1 MKQQLTTNGILPLDG
16 MEVME
21 DELMF
26 VLGGA
31 SGHGESDSGCSCEAR
46 QGLWLRL
53 LGRKRLRLRLRRRQ
67 RLRMRLHQEKRLTLK
82 ARSQGGYI
90 FLTSWLFI

>member
-31 SGHGESDSGCSCEAR
+31 SGVRGR

-67 RLRMRLHQEKRLTLK
+67 RMRMRLHQEKRLTLK
-82 ARSQGGYI
+82 ARSQRGYI
-90 FLTSWLFI
+90 FLTSCLLIYPKFLTLLD

>member
-26 VLGGA
+26 VLGGT
-31 SGHGESDSGCSCEAR
+31 SGHGESDSGCACEA
-46 QGLWLRL
+46 GKDC
-53 LGRKRLRLRLRRRQ
+53 GCDCP
-67 RLRMRLHQEKRLTLK
+67 
-82 ARSQGGYI
+82 GGKGCGCGCEDGSGCGCGC
-90 FLTSWLFI
+90 TKKND